1 MEYGPRALGNRS
13 IIANPTKNKYKD
25 KVNIEVKFREE
36 WRPFCPSMLYEAK
49 DNYLINPADAPYMI
63 TSFDVPKDKIKD
75 IEELMKKM
83 VFHVIALN
91 TVVKDIWEEKIWD
104 DFDFSYNSCSKKTIR
119 VAWTNKLLPTQ
130 VVDYVKNRK
139 LYIMRLLDPRLK
151 ENPA

>member
-1 MEYGPRALGNRS
+1 MWINWL
-13 IIANPTKNKYKD
+13 KKD
-25 KVNIEVKFREE
+25 IKKLWVTEDFFIECLNLATNSNIEKLE
-36 WRPFCPSMLYEAK
+36 
-49 DNYLINPADAPYMI
+49 DI
-63 TSFDVPKDKIKD
+63 PKDKIKD